1 MGQLLHCHAEVLS
14 QKLKSTLKNLR
25 ISALGNHK
33 WFFNYQ
39 REKKLFTDLVFIE
52 QEFKPTKTI
61 QITFFL
67 QQTQDY

>member
-39 REKKLFTDLVFIE
+39 REKKI
-52 QEFKPTKTI
+52 
-61 QITFFL
+61 
-67 QQTQDY
+67 